1 MMRRRLSYGAFLF
14 FLFLFLLSWRRLISV
29 NQDLD
34 MKNLI
39 EAGLTIQTSFDACP
53 LKQIIPRKAQRRFS
67 TLLYEIRKI
76 NRTIDYEKDN
86 EYKRCRPTDELWKLP
101 AITACTLFLHIH

>member
-1 MMRRRLSYGAFLF
+1 MIRRRLVLWRLLFSFFSFL
-14 FLFLFLLSWRRLISV
+14 SSRRRLISV

-39 EAGLTIQTSFDACP
+39 KTGLAIQTSFKTCP

-67 TLLYEIRKI
+67 TPYMKL
-76 NRTIDYEKDN
+76 EK
-86 EYKRCRPTDELWKLP
+86 
-101 AITACTLFLHIH
+101 